1 MGCTVKLRL
10 TLVLIFATCPLF
22 AQESHHHPAPEKL
35 GTVSFANTCAPA
47 VQAQFNRAVSLLHSF
62 TFPDAEK
69 GFQQVLAADPNC
81 AMAHWGIAM
90 SLYHELWEAPGS
102 ADLARGSAELIQ
114 ADKMKAS
121 PREHE
126 YISALATY
134 YRDTDKLSPQARAK
148 AYSDAMAKVAADNP
162 KDSEAQI
169 FYALTLISTASPMD
183 KTHPNQKKAVA
194 ILEPLYKKYPDHPGL
209 AHYIIHACDSTEMAR
224 EGLQAARDYSKIAP
238 SAPHALHMP
247 SHIFT
252 RLGYW
257 DDSIQSNLASRAAA
271 HQHGDIGEELHA
283 MDYLT
288 YAYLQR
294 GRDTDAAKVI
304 ADLRSMEGANPAD
317 FKMGYAAIAMPV
329 RYAIERRQWADAAK
343 IEPVDNTPP
352 YIASIAHW
360 ARALGLA
367 RSGHPEAA
375 DAEIAILQQLTEKAK
390 NGSPFWATQVHAQL
404 LEAQGWT
411 ANARGQNE
419 EALKLLR
426 SAADE
431 EDAVEKLPVTPGPI
445 IPAREQLG
453 DLLLSLKRPT
463 EALTEFEASLIQ
475 APGRRGALTGA
486 AEASERVGEKAKA
499 EQFRAALH

>member
-1 MGCTVKLRL
+1 MKFHLAIALLLSV
-10 TLVLIFATCPLF
+10 PLF
-22 AQESHHHPAPEKL
+22 AQGTAHNHPAPEKL

-47 VQAQFNRAVSLLHSF
+47 VQTPFNRAVALLHSF

-69 GFQQVLAADPNC
+69 GFAEVLAADPNC

-90 SLYHELWEAPGS
+90 SLYHELWEAPGP
-102 ADLARGSAELIQ
+102 ADLERGSAELAQ

-121 PREHE
+121 PREHAF
-126 YISALATY
+126 ISALATY
-134 YRDTDKLSPQARAK
+134 YRDFDRLSPKARAQ
-148 AYSDAMAKVAADNP
+148 AYSDAMSKVAQENP

-169 FYALTLISTASPMD
+169 FYALTLIATASPTD
-183 KTHPNQKKAVA
+183 KSHPNQKNAVA
-194 ILEPLYKKYPDHPGL
+194 ILEPLYKANPDHPGL
-209 AHYIIHACDSTEMAR
+209 AHYIIHACDSTEMAK

-271 HQHGDIGEELHA
+271 RAHGDLGEELHA

-294 GRDTDAAKVI
+294 GRDADAAKLV
-304 ADLRSMEGANPAD
+304 ADLHAMEGVDPAD
-317 FKMGYAAIAMPV
+317 FKMGYAGIAMPV

-343 IEPVDNTPP
+343 IAPVDTTPP

-367 RSGHPEAA
+367 RSGDPDDA
-375 DAEIAILQQLTEKAK
+375 DAEITTLQQLNDKAK
-390 NGSPFWATQVHAQL
+390 SGSPFWATQVHVQL
-404 LEAQGWT
+404 LEAQAWT
-411 ANARGQNE
+411 ANARGKND
-419 EALKLLR
+419 EAVQLLR

-445 IPAREQLG
+445 VPAREQLG
-453 DLLLSLKRPT
+453 DLLLSLKRPK
-463 EALTEFEASLIQ
+463 EALTEFQASLVQ
-475 APGRRGALTGA
+475 APGRRGALSGA
-486 AEASERVGEKAKA
+486 AQASEMAGDKAKA
-499 EQFRAALH
+499 DQFRAALQ

>member
-1 MGCTVKLRL
+1 MKHL
-10 TLVLIFATCPLF
+10 LVLAFLF
-22 AQESHHHPAPEKL
+22 ASVLLLGQETHNHPAPEKL
-35 GTVSFANTCAPA
+35 GTVSFSNTCAPA
-47 VQAQFNRAVSLLHSF
+47 VQPQFNRAVALLHSF
-62 TFPDAEK
+62 TFPEAEK
-69 GFQQVLAADPNC
+69 GFQEVLSHDPNC

-90 SLYHELWEAPGS
+90 SLYHELWEAPGPG
-102 ADLARGSAELIQ
+102 DLANGSAELAQ
-114 ADKMKAS
+114 AEKMKAS
-121 PREHE
+121 PRERE
-126 YISALATY
+126 YIAALATY
-134 YRDTDKLSPQARAK
+134 YRDSDKLSPQVRAK
-148 AYSDAMAKVAADNP
+148 AYSDAMAKVAEENL

-169 FYALTLISTASPMD
+169 FYALSLIATASPMD
-183 KTHPNQKKAVA
+183 KAHPNQKKAVA
-194 ILEPLYKKYPDHPGL
+194 ILEPLYKQYPDHPGL
-209 AHYIIHACDSTEMAR
+209 AHYIIHACDSTEMAH

-294 GRDTDAAKVI
+294 GRNADAAKVVQ
-304 ADLRSMEGANPAD
+304 DLRAMEGVNPAD
-317 FKMGYAAIAMPV
+317 FKMGYAGVAMPV
-329 RYAIERRQWADAAK
+329 RYAIERRQWADAAT
-343 IEPVDNTPP
+343 IAPADNAPP

-360 ARALGLA
+360 ARALGMS

-375 DAEIAILQQLTEKAK
+375 DAEIAILQQLNEKAK
-390 NGSPFWATQVHAQL
+390 NGSPFWATQVHVQL
-404 LEAQGWT
+404 LEAQAWT
-411 ANARGQNE
+411 ANARGKND
-419 EALKLLR
+419 EALQLLR

-445 IPAREQLG
+445 VPAREQLG
-453 DLLLSLKRPT
+453 DLLLLLKRPK
-463 EALTEFEASLIQ
+463 EALTEFEASLVQ

-486 AEASERVGEKAKA
+486 ARASEMAGEKAKA
-499 EQFRAALH
+499 DQFRAALR

>member
-1 MGCTVKLRL
+1 MKFSLAL
-10 TLVLIFATCPLF
+10 AVLLAVPLL
-22 AQESHHHPAPEKL
+22 AQKTHNHPAPEKL
-35 GTVSFANTCAPA
+35 GTVSFSNTCVPA
-47 VQAQFNRAVSLLHSF
+47 VQSPFNRAVALLHSF

-69 GFQQVLAADPNC
+69 GFQDVLAVDPNC

-90 SLYHELWEAPGS
+90 SLYHELWEAPGT
-102 ADLARGSAELIQ
+102 ADLARGSVELAQAE
-114 ADKMKAS
+114 KMKAS

-134 YRDTDKLSPQARAK
+134 YRDSDKFSPMARAE
-148 AYSDAMAKVAADNP
+148 AYSDGMERVAHDNP
-162 KDSEAQI
+162 NDSEAQI
-169 FYALTLISTASPMD
+169 FYALSLIATASPMD
-183 KTHPNQKKAVA
+183 KAHPNQKRAIA

-271 HQHGDIGEELHA
+271 RQHGDIGEELHA

-294 GRDTDAAKVI
+294 GRDADAAKVV
-304 ADLRSMEGANPAD
+304 ADLRTKEGVDPGD
-317 FKMGYAAIAMPV
+317 FKMGYAGIAMPV

-343 IEPVDNTPP
+343 IAPIDGAAPH
-352 YIASIAHW
+352 IASIAHW

-367 RSGHPEAA
+367 RSGHPDAA
-375 DAEIAILQQLTEKAK
+375 DAEIAILQQLNQKAK
-390 NGSPFWATQVHAQL
+390 NGSPFWATQVHVQL
-404 LEAQGWT
+404 LEAQAW
-411 ANARGQNE
+411 AASARGKND
-419 EALKLLR
+419 EAVQLLR
-426 SAADE
+426 FAADE
-431 EDAVEKLPVTPGPI
+431 EDSVEKLPVTPGPI
-445 IPAREQLG
+445 VPAREQLG
-453 DLLLSLKRPT
+453 DLLLSLKRPK
-463 EALTEFEASLIQ
+463 EALTEFEASLVQ

-486 AEASERVGEKAKA
+486 AEASEMAGDKAKA
-499 EQFRAALH
+499 DQFRASLQ

>member
-1 MGCTVKLRL
+1 MKLCLTVA
-10 TLVLIFATCPLF
+10 LVVCAPLF
-22 AQESHHHPAPEKL
+22 AQETHNHPAPEKL
-35 GTVSFANTCAPA
+35 GTVSFANTCTPA
-47 VQAQFNRAVSLLHSF
+47 VQAKFNRALALQHSF

-69 GFQQVLAADPNC
+69 GFQEVLAADPTC

-90 SLYHELWEAPGS
+90 SLYHELWEAPGP
-102 ADLARGSAELIQ
+102 ADLVRGSAELAQ
-114 ADKMKAS
+114 AEKMKAS

-134 YRDTDKLSPQARAK
+134 YRDSDKLSPQVRAK
-148 AYSDAMAKVAADNP
+148 AYSEAMASVAQNNP
-162 KDSEAQI
+162 TDTEAQI
-169 FYALTLISTASPMD
+169 FYALSLIATASPMD
-183 KTHPNQKKAVA
+183 KAHPNQKKAVA

-209 AHYIIHACDSTEMAR
+209 AHYIIHACDSTEMAHD
-224 EGLQAARDYSKIAP
+224 GLQAARDYSKIAP

-271 HQHGDIGEELHA
+271 RAHGDMGEELHA

-294 GRDTDAAKVI
+294 GREADAAKIV
-304 ADLRSMEGANPAD
+304 ADLRAMEGVDPAD
-317 FKMGYAAIAMPV
+317 FKMGYAGIAMPV
-329 RYAIERRQWADAAK
+329 RYAIERRQWAEAAK
-343 IEPVDNTPP
+343 IAPIDGVAPHV
-352 YIASIAHW
+352 AAIAHW

-375 DAEIAILQQLTEKAK
+375 DAEIAILQQLNEKAR

-404 LEAQGWT
+404 LEAQAWT
-411 ANARGQNE
+411 ANARGNND
-419 EALKLLR
+419 EAVKLLR
-426 SAADE
+426 TAADE
-431 EDAVEKLPVTPGPI
+431 EDSVEKLPVTPGPI
-445 IPAREQLG
+445 VPAREQLG
-453 DLLLSLKRPT
+453 DLLLSLKRPK
-463 EALTEFEASLIQ
+463 EALTEFEASLVQ

-486 AEASERVGEKAKA
+486 AEASEMAGEKAKA
-499 EQFRAALH
+499 DQFRAALQ